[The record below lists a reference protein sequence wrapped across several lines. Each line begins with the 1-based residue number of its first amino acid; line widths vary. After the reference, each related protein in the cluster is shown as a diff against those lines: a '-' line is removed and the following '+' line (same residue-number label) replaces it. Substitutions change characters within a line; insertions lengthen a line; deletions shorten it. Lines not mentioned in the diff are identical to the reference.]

1 MVTMPAAQKP
11 PVAVVLSGGG
21 ARAAYQVGVLR
32 AIAAMLPRDARNPFE
47 IICGTS
53 AGAINAAS
61 LASNA
66 DQFEAAVARLVRVWG
81 SLHVEDIY
89 RSDLGGL
96 VRGLYRCLVALLG
109 GRESPSQAVSL
120 LDCRPLGSLLDR
132 MIDFARI
139 QRVIEAGHLK
149 ALSVTAS
156 SYATGD
162 SVTFFQGDGSHKPWE
177 RAHRIGRSAQIDLSH
192 VLASCALPI
201 VFPAVR
207 IGHEHF
213 GDGSMH
219 QFAPIS
225 AALHLGARRVLA
237 IGVGS
242 HSIGE
247 RCAHDGAARPSLAQ
261 IAGHMLDAIF
271 IDTLDMDLERLQRV
285 NQTLA
290 CVRPIPTGEASPA
303 LKTIVTLIIRPSER
317 MDAIAA
323 SHAQELPR
331 AIRFLARRTGL
342 LEPSGAGM
350 LSYLLFERGYCR
362 HLIDLGY
369 TDAISRRAEILALL
383 NCGSANDESVE
394 VRMPLDL
401 AEADQ
406 SGLPRLSRRKA
417 MQKEAIT
424 GRVTRVIDST
434 DTISERDERRSAGWN
449 TMEAIAKVLRR
460 DTT

>member
-1 MVTMPAAQKP
+1 
-11 PVAVVLSGGG
+11 VAVVLSGGG

-32 AIAAMLPRDARNPFE
+32 AIAAMLPREARNPFP

-53 AGAINAAS
+53 AGAINATS

-66 DQFEAAVARLVRVWG
+66 DRFEAGIARLVEVWG
-81 SLHVEDIY
+81 SLHVDDVY

-96 VRGLYRCLVALLG
+96 VYGLHRCLLALLG
-109 GRESPSQAVSL
+109 RRERQSQAVSL
-120 LDCRPLGSLLDR
+120 LDCRPLGLLLGR
-132 MIDFARI
+132 MIDFGRI
-139 QRVIEAGHLK
+139 RRVIESGYLK

-162 SVTFFQGDGSHKPWE
+162 SVTFFQGDGSNKPWQ
-177 RAHRIGRSAQIDLSH
+177 RAHRIGCSAQIDLSH

-201 VFPAVR
+201 VFPAIR
-207 IGHEHF
+207 IGDEHF

-219 QFAPIS
+219 QLAPIS

-242 HSIGE
+242 HSVGE
-247 RCAHDGAARPSLAQ
+247 RRAHDCAVRPSLAQ

-290 CVRPIPTGEASPA
+290 RVRPGPSEEASPA
-303 LKTIVTLIIRPSER
+303 LKTIATLIIRPSER

-331 AIRFLARRTGL
+331 AMRFLARRTGVL
-342 LEPSGAGM
+342 DPSGAGM

-362 HLIDLGY
+362 HLLDLGF
-369 TDAISRRAEILALL
+369 TDATSRRAEILAFLGYESC
-383 NCGSANDESVE
+383 NAESVNA
-394 VRMPLDL
+394 RMPVDP
-401 AEADQ
+401 AEGAPW
-406 SGLPRLSRRKA
+406 GPVRA
-417 MQKEAIT
+417 TM
-424 GRVTRVIDST
+424 
-434 DTISERDERRSAGWN
+434 DEPA
-449 TMEAIAKVLRR
+449 
-460 DTT
+460 

>member
-1 MVTMPAAQKP
+1 MIVNTLPARARL
-11 PVAVVLSGGG
+11 PVAVVMSGGG

-32 AIAAMLPRDARNPFE
+32 AIAAMLPRTAANPFA

-66 DQFEAAVARLVRVWG
+66 DRFAAGVARLARVWG
-81 SLHVEDIY
+81 NLCVNDVY
-89 RSDLGGL
+89 RTNLSGL
-96 VRGLYRCLVALLG
+96 ARSLYRCLVALLRR
-109 GRESPSQAVSL
+109 REHPSRSLSILDCAPLDSL
-120 LDCRPLGSLLDR
+120 LCR
-132 MIDFARI
+132 MIDFRRI
-139 QRVIEAGHLK
+139 QRVISAGHLN

-162 SVTFFQGDGSHKPWE
+162 SVTFFQGDGSHNPWR
-177 RAHRIGRSAQIDLSH
+177 RAHRVGRSAEIGLSH
-192 VLASCALPI
+192 VMASCALPI
-201 VFPAVR
+201 MFPAVR

-219 QFAPIS
+219 QLAPIS

-242 HSIGE
+242 VSVGE
-247 RCAHDGAARPSLAQ
+247 RSVRDSGVWPSLAQ

-290 CVRPIPTGEASPA
+290 SVRENTGGRSE
-303 LKTIVTLIIRPSER
+303 LKTIDTFIIRPTER
-317 MDAIAA
+317 MDTIAA

-331 AIRFLARRTGL
+331 AMRFLARRIGAMD
-342 LEPSGAGM
+342 PNGAGV
-350 LSYLLFERGYCR
+350 LSYLLFEGSYCR

-369 TDAISRRAEILALL
+369 SDAMSRRAELL
-383 NCGSANDESVE
+383 DF
-394 VRMPLDL
+394 LDYGYL
-401 AEADQ
+401 VDDRRNVPA
-406 SGLPRLSRRKA
+406 PRLQAPR
-417 MQKEAIT
+417 
-424 GRVTRVIDST
+424 
-434 DTISERDERRSAGWN
+434 ERGP
-449 TMEAIAKVLRR
+449 
-460 DTT
+460 